1 MAPVL
6 MRCRQEQA
14 SGERPVVDVDPQD
27 LNEIMSVMAA
37 AEEKKLEAGQFR
49 PHSFVWH
56 AAAAAAATGSTSVG
70 TPPPLIDPR
79 PADPVIVSP
88 PLLTPLVP
96 LTPALSSINMQ

>member
-1 MAPVL
+1 MAPLL

-37 AEEKKLEAGQFR
+37 AEQKKLEAGQFR

-56 AAAAAAATGSTSVG
+56 AAAAAAATTGSTSVG
-70 TPPPLIDPR
+70 TPPH
-79 PADPVIVSP
+79 
-88 PLLTPLVP
+88 
-96 LTPALSSINMQ
+96 